1 MPPCSTTGCA
11 PVICDICSGLK
22 NIGGNSSGSVAV
34 VSCVE
39 GRTVGVHRGV
49 VKERETIQPTEMRR

>member
-1 MPPCSTTGCA
+1 MPSCSTTGRA

-22 NIGGNSSGSVAV
+22 NIGGNSFASVAV
-34 VSCVE
+34 VSRVE
-39 GRTVGVHRGV
+39 GRTVGVHCVV